1 MMRVRRM
8 WRFRRRTM
16 RRRKGGGG
24 EEGGGEVGGALACYE
39 ENILKGNH
47 LIWKHSNRINILI
60 GNRRRMKSL

>member
-39 ENILKGNH
+39 ENILKGNY
-47 LIWKHSNRINILI
+47 LIWKHSNR
-60 GNRRRMKSL
+60 